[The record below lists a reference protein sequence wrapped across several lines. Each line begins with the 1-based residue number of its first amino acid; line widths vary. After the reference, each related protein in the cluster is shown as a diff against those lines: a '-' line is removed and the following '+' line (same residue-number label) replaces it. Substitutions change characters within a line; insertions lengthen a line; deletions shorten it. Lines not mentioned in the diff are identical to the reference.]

1 MRLQT
6 AKREGRQ
13 ALMCRHY
20 QIYLLLLP
28 TLAYFLLFKYA
39 PMYGLQMAF
48 RNYNTGLG
56 IWNSA
61 WVGLKYFERVLARPY
76 FYQVLSNTL
85 TISLTSL
92 IVGFPLPVLFALMLN
107 EMRGGFWKKT
117 VQTVTY
123 APHFISTV
131 VVAAM
136 VTIFTS
142 PTYGIINKF
151 IELFG
156 GTAVNF
162 MMRPG
167 CFVPIYVISGV
178 WQNMGWNAIIYV
190 AALAAVDPAL
200 HESAMI
206 DGASRLQRVININVP
221 CILPTIIVMLIL
233 QTGSLLNVGFEK
245 VFLLSNDAVLERSE
259 VISTYTYRIGITGAQ
274 FSQSTA
280 IGLFNSVVQFI
291 MLVLVNTLSRRLSET
306 SLW

>member
-6 AKREGRQ
+6 AKREGRL

-28 TLAYFLLFKYA
+28 TLTYFLLFKYA

-162 MMRPG
+162 MMRPS
-167 CFVPIYVISGV
+167 CFVPI
-178 WQNMGWNAIIYV
+178 
-190 AALAAVDPAL
+190 
-200 HESAMI
+200 
-206 DGASRLQRVININVP
+206 
-221 CILPTIIVMLIL
+221 
-233 QTGSLLNVGFEK
+233 
-245 VFLLSNDAVLERSE
+245 
-259 VISTYTYRIGITGAQ
+259 
-274 FSQSTA
+274 
-280 IGLFNSVVQFI
+280 
-291 MLVLVNTLSRRLSET
+291 
-306 SLW
+306 

>member
-6 AKREGRQ
+6 AKREGRL

-28 TLAYFLLFKYA
+28 TLTYFLLFKYA

-162 MMRPG
+162 MMRPS

-190 AALAAVDPAL
+190 AALAAVDPGAARIRHDRRRFAASAGDKHQHSL
-200 HESAMI
+200 HPAHDYRDADSA
-206 DGASRLQRVININVP
+206 DGLAP
-221 CILPTIIVMLIL
+221 
-233 QTGSLLNVGFEK
+233 E
-245 VFLLSNDAVLERSE
+245 
-259 VISTYTYRIGITGAQ
+259 
-274 FSQSTA
+274 
-280 IGLFNSVVQFI
+280 
-291 MLVLVNTLSRRLSET
+291 RRL
-306 SLW
+306 